1 MAFFFSEMALT
12 EYGMALLCPS
22 LVSASAVYAAQCTL
36 KMSPL
41 WTETL
46 KHHTGFSESQLMECA
61 KVLVNAHAAAPEN
74 KLKSAYKKLVE
85 EGKVKCHSL
94 VCSICS

>member
-1 MAFFFSEMALT
+1 MAS
-12 EYGMALLCPS
+12 LCPS
-22 LVSASAVYAAQCTL
+22 LVAASAVYAAQCTL
-36 KMSPL
+36 KKSPL

-46 KHHTGFSESQLMECA
+46 KHHTGFNESQLMECA

-85 EGKVKCHSL
+85 EGKGYFL
-94 VCSICS
+94 QNEM